1 MAKKITFQ
9 TVSDYEH
16 VKGML
21 RSSKIDFV
29 DVCFQKHG
37 KTPTYNYIVVRNV
50 MKTKALPLL
59 KGVMHVKSVRHFES
73 IAAEHDFYRP
83 TFQCTCRNCKKTFNS
98 YVKEAVWCSTECKK
112 DFRNK
117 KKAV

>member
-9 TVSDYEH
+9 TVSNYENAKS
-16 VKGML
+16 VL
-21 RSSKIDFV
+21 RNSKIDFV
-29 DVCFQKHG
+29 DVRFQEHG
-37 KTPTYNYIVVRNV
+37 KTPARYYIVVRNV

-59 KGVMHVKSVRHFES
+59 KGVKHVKSVRHFES
-73 IAAEHDFYRP
+73 IAAKHKFYRP
-83 TFQCTCRNCKKTFNS
+83 MFQCTCRNCKKAFDS
-98 YVKEAVWCSTECKK
+98 YIKEAVWCSAECKK

>member
-9 TVSDYEH
+9 TVSDYENA
-16 VKGML
+16 KGVL
-21 RSSKIDFV
+21 RNSKIDFV
-29 DVCFQKHG
+29 DVRYPKHG
-37 KTPTYNYIVVRNV
+37 ETPARNYIVVRNV

-73 IAAEHDFYRP
+73 IAAKHDFYQP

-98 YVKEAVWCSTECKK
+98 HVKEAAWCSAKCKK